1 MSSSNRPTFARRR
14 QRVTFANAGEK
25 KQSDCRFFLAEL
37 FRRSSLYKQIK
48 MAPFNRDD
56 GDEDHGLDGTALIL
70 LGAKPAAMCGC
81 HSDRRGM

>member
-1 MSSSNRPTFARRR
+1 VADRELHLQTLVNKTKRLS
-14 QRVTFANAGEK
+14 
-25 KQSDCRFFLAEL
+25 FFLGEL

-70 LGAKPAAMCGC
+70 LGAKASSDGPMCGC